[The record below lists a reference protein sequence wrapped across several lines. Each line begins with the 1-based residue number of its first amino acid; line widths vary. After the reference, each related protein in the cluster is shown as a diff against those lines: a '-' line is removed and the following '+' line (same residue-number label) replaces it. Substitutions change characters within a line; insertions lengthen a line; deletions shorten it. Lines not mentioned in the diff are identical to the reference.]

1 MLPDDVVTLT
11 GSRGA
16 ARRRSTISC
25 RRRQLDQ
32 QHLMDQR
39 VRRAARPDGMCQ
51 RAVFREGAQTPCAEP
66 RVPLPPGFPVS
77 RTAARMASA
86 RARASSGLTNVVE
99 ACSLRVSKCAQ
110 GLTGFLAPVT
120 DVRHPTRSPMRGLH
134 AVAPICGGRRRSR
147 SLKRY
152 SAPSAPIAD
161 ARGTR
166 EGEPRA
172 VSQRCDAVSP
182 RTASRRLPATVLPPH
197 DASPSMW
204 A

>member
-1 MLPDDVVTLT
+1 MSKAAAGPATSH
-11 GSRGA
+11 GSEGTTRCS
-16 ARRRSTISC
+16 ARWNVSARCFSRRCSTPVC
-25 RRRQLDQ
+25 RATSTATARVSRFSNCGENGVRQSPLFF
-32 QHLMDQR
+32 
-39 VRRAARPDGMCQ
+39 RAHQCCRSLFA
-51 RAVFREGAQTPCAEP
+51 P
-66 RVPLPPGFPVS
+66 RVQVC
-77 RTAARMASA
+77 
-86 RARASSGLTNVVE
+86 SGPY
-99 ACSLRVSKCAQ
+99 
-110 GLTGFLAPVT
+110 GLLAPMT

-172 VSQRCDAVSP
+172 VSQRCDAVSL